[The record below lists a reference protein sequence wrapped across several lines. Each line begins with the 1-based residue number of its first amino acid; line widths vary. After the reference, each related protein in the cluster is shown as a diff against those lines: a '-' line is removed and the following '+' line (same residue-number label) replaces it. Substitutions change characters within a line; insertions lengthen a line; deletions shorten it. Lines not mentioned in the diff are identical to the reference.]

1 MCDGYPTSLS
11 FEMYRCPPMLGADC
25 RKNWT
30 ACGAIFSP
38 HSVHLGLFAAAF
50 ENCKIIDTTNWLNC
64 FWFYRANQ
72 LPEQRKTASCG
83 AVKRSEQVCPACI
96 SCALRVLVT
105 NAVIR
110 ATSVS
115 IRRSSFSHGGAVRR
129 SKDLSA
135 EVVVY
140 TKARYT
146 RTRLAGRHCC
156 GLQAIGKESLGGS
169 VSRVSEDPWFAQD
182 GTIARGD

>member
-1 MCDGYPTSLS
+1 VSYPTSLS
-11 FEMYRCPPMLGADC
+11 FDMYRCPPMLGADC

-30 ACGAIFSP
+30 ACGAIFSLR
-38 HSVHLGLFAAAF
+38 SVHLGLFAAAF
-50 ENCKIIDTTNWLNC
+50 ENCKIIDATNWLNC
-64 FWFYRANQ
+64 FWFVGRTNCPNSGRR
-72 LPEQRKTASCG
+72 LSCG

-110 ATSVS
+110 ARSVS

-135 EVVVY
+135 EVVAY

-146 RTRLAGRHCC
+146 RTRLAGKHCC

-169 VSRVSEDPWFAQD
+169 VSRVS
-182 GTIARGD
+182 

>member
-1 MCDGYPTSLS
+1 LRRFPVILNIRLNCLAEKMCDGYPTSLS

-72 LPEQRKTASCG
+72 LPEQRKTAELWRRE
-83 AVKRSEQVCPACI
+83 AKRAGLPGLYLV
-96 SCALRVLVT
+96 RVE
-105 NAVIR
+105 
-110 ATSVS
+110 
-115 IRRSSFSHGGAVRR
+115 SFSH
-129 SKDLSA
+129 
-135 EVVVY
+135 E
-140 TKARYT
+140 
-146 RTRLAGRHCC
+146 C
-156 GLQAIGKESLGGS
+156 GDPRDIGFDTALEFQPRGSCSTEQGFVGGS
-169 VSRVSEDPWFAQD
+169 GGIYESSVHTNQACGKTLLW
-182 GTIARGD
+182 TTGDW